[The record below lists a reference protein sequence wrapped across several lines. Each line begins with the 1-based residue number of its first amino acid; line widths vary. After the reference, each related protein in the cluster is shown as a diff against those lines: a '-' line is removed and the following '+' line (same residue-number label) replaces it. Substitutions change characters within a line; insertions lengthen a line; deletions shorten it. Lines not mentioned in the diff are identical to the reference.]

1 MCLSSLLSVPLNR
14 QDPRD
19 YFNMHHADLN
29 GSHNLLYTHFV
40 LSEIKFCAFPCHEV
54 SVCPFMHG
62 FCFPLGDCKYCAVL
76 TGRAWF
82 SCCVPST
89 HNSLL
94 RYSDES
100 HGVEPESA
108 PSHSV
113 PAYRRIQSLCPQ
125 HRECCGVPSLGPQR
139 PEQGLSQARP
149 GQCLDGC

>member
-108 PSHSV
+108 PSHVCLRTGGSSPCV
-113 PAYRRIQSLCPQ
+113 PNTGGAAVFLLS
-125 HRECCGVPSLGPQR
+125 GPR
-139 PEQGLSQARP
+139 GLSRA
-149 GQCLDGC
+149 